1 MKIEQT
7 SASTYFQIIESGCHK
22 RLHSVHRP
30 SCRAVDCDSSDI
42 RFCNVRSPVQWLTAD
57 SITGKENAIL
67 VFKIDSRFE
76 HCTCL
81 HHCVAITEIAIS
93 GSNPRSLNTC
103 CNAFRICYCEAF
115 PDIFL
120 FPRSNSL
127 GTQLPASPLVGSEV
141 KFLMRLTFADIMNR
155 NKLLLAFL
163 VSIDV

>member
-103 CNAFRICYCEAF
+103 CNTDFRACLSQDRIYASDLTIQF
-115 PDIFL
+115 IFGNTKP
-120 FPRSNSL
+120 FS
-127 GTQLPASPLVGSEV
+127 
-141 KFLMRLTFADIMNR
+141 
-155 NKLLLAFL
+155 
-163 VSIDV
+163 

>member
-7 SASTYFQIIESGCHK
+7 PASTYFQIIESGCHK

-81 HHCVAITEIAIS
+81 HHCVAITKIVNRNFQLKSKEFEHMLQCGFQSMSFA
-93 GSNPRSLNTC
+93 RSS
-103 CNAFRICYCEAF
+103 RICSVSAIQFAWNAATSLSSCGF
-115 PDIFL
+115 
-120 FPRSNSL
+120 RSQISYA
-127 GTQLPASPLVGSEV
+127 PYFCRYHE
-141 KFLMRLTFADIMNR
+141 
-155 NKLLLAFL
+155 
-163 VSIDV
+163 

>member
-81 HHCVAITEIAIS
+81 HHCVAITEI
-93 GSNPRSLNTC
+93 
-103 CNAFRICYCEAF
+103 
-115 PDIFL
+115 
-120 FPRSNSL
+120 
-127 GTQLPASPLVGSEV
+127 V
-141 KFLMRLTFADIMNR
+141 NR
-155 NKLLLAFL
+155 NFQLKSKEFEHMLQCVQNMLLWG
-163 VSIDV
+163 VSGYISISTIQFTWNAATILSSCGFRSQISYAPYLCRYHE

>member
-93 GSNPRSLNTC
+93 SSNPRRLNTC
-103 CNAFRICYCEAF
+103 RNADFRVCHLQGVSGYISISTIQVTWNGATSLSSCGF
-115 PDIFL
+115 
-120 FPRSNSL
+120 RSQISYVPYL
-127 GTQLPASPLVGSEV
+127 CRYHE
-141 KFLMRLTFADIMNR
+141 
-155 NKLLLAFL
+155 
-163 VSIDV
+163 

>member
-7 SASTYFQIIESGCHK
+7 PASTYFQIIESGCHK

-81 HHCVAITEIAIS
+81 HHCVAITEIV
-93 GSNPRSLNTC
+93 NRN
-103 CNAFRICYCEAF
+103 FRIKSKEIEHLPQCGFQSMSFA
-115 PDIFL
+115 
-120 FPRSNSL
+120 RSFRIYFYFHDPIHLERSY
-127 GTQLPASPLVGSEV
+127 QP
-141 KFLMRLTFADIMNR
+141 
-155 NKLLLAFL
+155 LLLWVPKSNFL
-163 VSIDV
+163 CALPLPIS

>member
-7 SASTYFQIIESGCHK
+7 PASTYFQIIESGCHK
-22 RLHSVHRP
+22 RLHSVHRS
-30 SCRAVDCDSSDI
+30 SCRTVDCDSSDI

-93 GSNPRSLNTC
+93 SSNPRSLNTC
-103 CNAFRICYCEAF
+103 CNADFRVCHSQGVSGYISISTIQFTWNAATILSSCGF
-115 PDIFL
+115 
-120 FPRSNSL
+120 RSQISYAPYL
-127 GTQLPASPLVGSEV
+127 CRYHE
-141 KFLMRLTFADIMNR
+141 
-155 NKLLLAFL
+155 
-163 VSIDV
+163 

>member
-30 SCRAVDCDSSDI
+30 SCRAVDCDPSDI
-42 RFCNVRSPVQWLTAD
+42 HFFHVCLSIQWLTAD

-93 GSNPRSLNTC
+93 SSNPRSLNTC
-103 CNAFRICYCEAF
+103 CNADFRVCHSQGVSGYISISTIQFTWNAATILSSCGF
-115 PDIFL
+115 
-120 FPRSNSL
+120 RSQISYAPYL
-127 GTQLPASPLVGSEV
+127 CRYHE
-141 KFLMRLTFADIMNR
+141 
-155 NKLLLAFL
+155 
-163 VSIDV
+163 